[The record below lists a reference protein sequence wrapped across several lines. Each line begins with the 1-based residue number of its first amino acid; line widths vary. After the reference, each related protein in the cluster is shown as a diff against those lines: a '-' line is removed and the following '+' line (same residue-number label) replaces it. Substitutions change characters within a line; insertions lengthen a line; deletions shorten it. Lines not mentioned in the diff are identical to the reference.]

1 MIRLIVFLIM
11 LSVGLFS
18 APVKINA
25 ADIQAEKG
33 SWSLRTTQ
41 FVALSSFMAIDYKQ
55 SCDMF
60 YGSSG
65 YYEINPIL
73 GKNPSRQDMLAF
85 GAAGMGI
92 LWLVS
97 ETLPESWATVVIDSV
112 ITSEQWNIE
121 DNVHVKNGEQR
132 RINAVPLIVTV
143 RF

>member
-18 APVKINA
+18 APVRINA
-25 ADIQAEKG
+25 ADIRAEKEA
-33 SWSLRTTQ
+33 WSLRTSQ
-41 FVALSSFMAIDYKQ
+41 LAMLSSFMAIDYKQ
-55 SCDMF
+55 SADMF

-97 ETLPESWATVVIDSV
+97 
-112 ITSEQWNIE
+112 
-121 DNVHVKNGEQR
+121 
-132 RINAVPLIVTV
+132 
-143 RF
+143 